1 MNQPTPPLRG
11 GQGIPDFFRLD
22 ALDLGRSWFILAR
35 SRQVTRRP
43 STWML
48 LNQPVLLYRDP
59 QGQVRALLDRCP
71 HRGVRLSLGEVVG
84 SNIVCRYHGWSFGRD
99 GRCESIPSNG
109 PDAPKSSCDVPSFE
123 AFEARGF
130 VWVRSRASGRGGE
143 PASPW
148 PLQAYF
154 TDLDDPRKGR
164 IIYGG
169 VALKAFFISAL
180 ENFWDVTH
188 TRFVHEGLMRT
199 DAMKK
204 VVAEVTPS
212 RGGSQVAYEGEPF
225 PKGAIFSLLRLFGCS
240 AMVHRDLFLRPG
252 YIESLYEF
260 EKGYYIRVQDFVTP
274 NTDTECTYFSVTTF
288 NLPMPH
294 WLFSAL
300 GAAFAAQIVGQDR
313 AILESQQRS
322 ALQAGGSHIT
332 FARSD
337 FYLRE
342 LLRVL
347 KPPAPRADAA
357 EPGRPVKPARITLHI

>member
-1 MNQPTPPLRG
+1 MSRPAPAPPG
-11 GQGIPDFFRLD
+11 GRDVPDFFRLD
-22 ALDLGRSWFILAR
+22 ALDLGASWFILAR

-43 STWML
+43 SAWML
-48 LNQPVLLYRDP
+48 LNQPVLLYRD
-59 QGQVRALLDRCP
+59 QEGRVRAMLDRCP

-84 SNIVCRYHGWSFGRD
+84 SNIVCRYHGWSFRPD

-109 PDAPKSSCDVPSFE
+109 PDGPKSGCDVPPFE
-123 AFEARGF
+123 AFESRGF
-130 VWVRSRASGRGGE
+130 VWVRSRPSGAGGE
-143 PASPW
+143 HAPAQP
-148 PLQAYF
+148 PQAYF

-169 VALKAFFISAL
+169 VSLKAFFISAL

-199 DAMKK
+199 EAMKK
-204 VVAEVTPS
+204 VVAEVTASP
-212 RGGSQVAYEGEPF
+212 GGSQVAYEGEPF

-240 AMVHRDLFLRPG
+240 AMAHRDFFLRPG
-252 YIESLYEF
+252 YVESLYEF
-260 EKGYYIRVQDFVTP
+260 DKGYYIRVQDFVTP
-274 NTDTECTYFSVTTF
+274 NTDTECTYFSITTF

-300 GAAFAAQIVGQDR
+300 GTMFAAKIVGQDR

-347 KPPAPRADAA
+347 KRAPPRTDAA
-357 EPGRPVKPARITLHI
+357 GADRPVKPARITLHI